1 MILPVHVLT
10 GKYKNQLAC
19 LTHPKKHTIVKHH
32 KKVVKEQEYFII
44 YE

>member
-1 MILPVHVLT
+1 MILPVRVLT

-32 KKVVKEQEYFII
+32 KRVVKEHEYFIT

>member
-1 MILPVHVLT
+1 MLPVHVLT

-19 LTHPKKHTIVKHH
+19 LMHPKKHTIVKHH
-32 KKVVKEQEYFII
+32 KKVVKEQEYFIM